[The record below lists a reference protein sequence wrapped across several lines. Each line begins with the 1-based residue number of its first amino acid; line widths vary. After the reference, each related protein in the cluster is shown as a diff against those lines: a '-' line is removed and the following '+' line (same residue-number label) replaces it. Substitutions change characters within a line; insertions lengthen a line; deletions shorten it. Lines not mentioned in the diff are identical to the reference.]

1 MQKHGSCEQKSEG
14 ICFVERDTCLIRGRL
29 FLKLI
34 NVFFI
39 CPNDCLFEVICS
51 DQVGN
56 RKLLVESGISISTEV
71 ENFVVELE
79 ESAKTGILVA
89 CNGILIG
96 VLGVADSLK
105 REASVVV
112 EGLQKMGITPVMVTG
127 DNWRT
132 ARAVAKEVCIYFYN
146 ILFLVGNSLV
156 ITLSAVQGYILLSL
170 CFNIWAFTSTL
181 KTNIFCMEHGTVIVC

>member
-1 MQKHGSCEQKSEG
+1 M
-14 ICFVERDTCLIRGRL
+14 FY
-29 FLKLI
+29 
-34 NVFFI
+34 I
-39 CPNDCLFEVICS
+39 CPNDCLFDVVCS

-56 RKLLVESGISISTEV
+56 RKLLEESGISISTEV
-71 ENFVVELE
+71 ESFVVELE

-105 REASVVV
+105 REASVVI

-132 ARAVAKEVCIYFYN
+132 ARAVAKEVCIYFLIYFFRWKYSRDN
-146 ILFLVGNSLV
+146 FECSSKAIYFLVYALTYGLLLV
-156 ITLSAVQGYILLSL
+156 LRKPTSFAWNMVLL
-170 CFNIWAFTSTL
+170 
-181 KTNIFCMEHGTVIVC
+181 